1 MSERADLH
9 EMSPSDYIQILMAIA
24 FALIGW
30 FMRRIFGEIE
40 KSRINERELFI
51 RLSEESQARLRLHI
65 ELLKDQLSQ
74 VRK

>member
-1 MSERADLH
+1 
-9 EMSPSDYIQILMAIA
+9 MSPSDYIQILMAIA

-51 RLSEESQARLRLHI
+51 RLSEESQERLRLHI

>member
-51 RLSEESQARLRLHI
+51 RLSEESQERLRLHI